1 LNKFIRFLFGSTT
14 TTREHAKD
22 PLLKTHVYK
31 HAFEEA
37 WRETIATLNKMPGY
51 KVVHEE
57 KPQGEILLEKRTK
70 TGRVMDVTVTLFA
83 VSPVR
88 TAVDIYSASR
98 GSFGDLGANYRNI
111 LTIYQELDRKMPVE
125 GK

>member
-1 LNKFIRFLFGSTT
+1 LNKVIRFFFASTRA
-14 TTREHAKD
+14 TRENATD
-22 PLLKTHVYK
+22 PTLKTHVYK
-31 HAFEEA
+31 LTFEET
-37 WRETIATLNKMPGY
+37 WKETLATLNKMPGY

-70 TGRVMDVTVTLFA
+70 MGRVMDITVTLFS

-98 GSFGDLGANYRNI
+98 GTLGDLGANYRNI
-111 LTIYQELDRKMPVE
+111 QTIYQELDRKMPVE